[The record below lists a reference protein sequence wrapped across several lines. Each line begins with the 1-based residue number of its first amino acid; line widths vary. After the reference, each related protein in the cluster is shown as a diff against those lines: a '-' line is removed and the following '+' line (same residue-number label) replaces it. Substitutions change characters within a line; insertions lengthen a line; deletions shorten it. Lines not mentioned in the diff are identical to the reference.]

1 MNVKVV
7 VYYIGVSLMMVAAL
21 MFVSGLIACFT
32 PGDASRIPLLFSAF
46 VTAVA
51 GIFPLLFVRRGTER
65 LRFREGNSVVVL
77 SWVTVCLF
85 GFLPY
90 LLYGQEF
97 SALDALFETVSG
109 FTTTGASILDD
120 VEGLPRGL
128 QFWRIS
134 TAWVGGVG
142 IVTLF
147 SMFVTRIGDRS
158 ALSGAEI
165 SDVARSSFSGER
177 NALFANRL
185 LIVYVGLTLLTMF
198 ALKLTGLGWFDAA
211 AHAMSACSTCG
222 FSTRN
227 ASIAAFNNPAAEV
240 VLTFSMLAA
249 ALNFGL
255 IFLSFVRGGKKIW
268 HSETVRV
275 FLGLVALFIV
285 VIAIDLYRSEGYDS
299 AARALRDASFQ
310 VASLSTTTGFAMSD
324 TVQWPALSMVLLWLC
339 SWVCGC
345 SGSTSGGIKMDRFL
359 LAVKGIRSR
368 IRSAVNPGQFWIVR
382 VSGKVRSAEQVSE
395 ATNYIFCYV
404 LIAAFFAVINVAG
417 GLDFVTG
424 LTASVACL
432 GNVGPGFGDV
442 GSMSNYAHIP
452 AMLKVTGIV
461 EMILGRLEIF
471 PVLYLIGERFLK
483 N

>member
-1 MNVKVV
+1 M
-7 VYYIGVSLMMVAAL
+7 
-21 MFVSGLIACFT
+21 
-32 PGDASRIPLLFSAF
+32 
-46 VTAVA
+46 
-51 GIFPLLFVRRGTER
+51 
-65 LRFREGNSVVVL
+65 
-77 SWVTVCLF
+77 
-85 GFLPY
+85 
-90 LLYGQEF
+90 
-97 SALDALFETVSG
+97 
-109 FTTTGASILDD
+109 
-120 VEGLPRGL
+120 EGLPRGL

-310 VASLSTTTGFAMSD
+310 VASLSTTTGFATSD